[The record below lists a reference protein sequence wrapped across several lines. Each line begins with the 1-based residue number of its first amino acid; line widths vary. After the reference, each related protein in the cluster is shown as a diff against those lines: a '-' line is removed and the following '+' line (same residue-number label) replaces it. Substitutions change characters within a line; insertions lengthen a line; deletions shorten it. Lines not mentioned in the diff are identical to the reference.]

1 MIEDEQFRAIALLVV
16 NVLEGLGIVVVL
28 VGVLISL
35 GLAVRNLA
43 RRERGVLD
51 ALRRHLGRSILLSLE
66 FLIAGDIV
74 RTVAVEPTLENVG
87 VLALIVLVRTA
98 LSFVLE
104 VEITG
109 RWPWQQAR
117 ARAEEV
123 ECDREANPTS
133 SMTSR
138 GDREEIKGRAPG
150 EARPTPHS

>member
-35 GLAVRNLA
+35 GLAVRNLV
-43 RRERGVLD
+43 RRERDVLD
-51 ALRRHLGRSILLSLE
+51 ALRRHLGRSILLGLE

-117 ARAEEV
+117 ARAEEL
-123 ECDREANPTS
+123 ERDRESTPPS

-138 GDREEIKGRAPG
+138 GDA
-150 EARPTPHS
+150 

>member
-35 GLAVRNLA
+35 GLAVRNLV
-43 RRERGVLD
+43 RRERDVLD
-51 ALRRHLGRSILLSLE
+51 ALRRHLGRSLLLGLE

-117 ARAEEV
+117 TRAEEV
-123 ECDREANPTS
+123 DRDRESTPPS

-138 GDREEIKGRAPG
+138 G
-150 EARPTPHS
+150 EA

>member
-1 MIEDEQFRAIALLVV
+1 MIEDEQFRAIASLAV
-16 NVLEGLGIVVVL
+16 NVLEGLGIVVIL
-28 VGVLISL
+28 IGVVVSL
-35 GLAVRNLA
+35 GLAVRNLV
-43 RRERGVLD
+43 RRERDILD
-51 ALRRHLGRSILLSLE
+51 ALRRHLGRSILLGLE

-117 ARAEEV
+117 DRAEER
-123 ECDREANPTS
+123 ERDRESTPPS

-138 GDREEIKGRAPG
+138 GDA
-150 EARPTPHS
+150 

>member
-1 MIEDEQFRAIALLVV
+1 MLPLRQVHVRVYPVGMIDEEQFRTLATQVV
-16 NVLEGLGIVVVL
+16 TVLEGLGVIVVL

-35 GLAVRNLA
+35 GLAARNLA
-43 RRERGVLD
+43 RRDRDVLD
-51 ALRRHLGRSILLSLE
+51 ALRRHLGRSILLGLE

-109 RWPWQQAR
+109 RWPWQQAP
-117 ARAEEV
+117 ARAEEL
-123 ECDREANPTS
+123 ERDRGSTPPS

-138 GDREEIKGRAPG
+138 G
-150 EARPTPHS
+150 EA

>member
-1 MIEDEQFRAIALLVV
+1 MLPLREVHVRVYPVGMIDEEQFRILATQVV
-16 NVLEGLGIVVVL
+16 SVLEGLGVVVVL

-35 GLAVRNLA
+35 GIAARNLV
-43 RRERGVLD
+43 RRERDVLD
-51 ALRRHLGRSILLSLE
+51 ALRRHLGRSILLGLE

-117 ARAEEV
+117 ARAEER
-123 ECDREANPTS
+123 ERDREANPPS

-138 GDREEIKGRAPG
+138 GDAQ
-150 EARPTPHS
+150 